1 MPIFSDNTLPCMI
14 CMQNDQKI
22 TIKWRFYLLA
32 ISVFLNLEYILVGW
46 TDDISRQPH
55 EGLVTAFKWTPA
67 PSAFVIEVFRKHC

>member
-1 MPIFSDNTLPCMI
+1 MI

-22 TIKWRFYLLA
+22 TINWRFYLLA
-32 ISVFLNLEYILVGW
+32 NPSFLNLECILVGR
-46 TDDISRQPH
+46 TDYISRQSH